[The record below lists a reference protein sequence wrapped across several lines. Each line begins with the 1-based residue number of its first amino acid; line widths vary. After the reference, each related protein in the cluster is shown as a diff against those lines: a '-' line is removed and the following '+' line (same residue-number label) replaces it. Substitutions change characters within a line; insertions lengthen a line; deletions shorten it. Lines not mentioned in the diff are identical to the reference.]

1 MNNRLLTVELV
12 PKTCWFSNVRDHV
25 PKKTWDVLRRPTYQ
39 KANNRCEICGGRGS
53 RWPVECHEIWHYDD
67 QNKVQKLIDLI
78 ALCPACHEVKHIG
91 LAGLRGR
98 EREAKKQ
105 LAQVNGWTEEQTED
119 YLEQVWKIWRDRS
132 QHQWKLNLSWL
143 EQQFGIRVEEKR

>member
-25 PKKTWDVLRRPTYQ
+25 PKKTWDILRRHTYQ
-39 KANNRCEICGGRGS
+39 KANHRCEICGGRGS